1 MAKTTTKV
9 GEEEIKVVMDDNKYS
24 KQQILKSKKYSDK
37 QDLINALLKDD
48 TQYSITE
55 VDELINDF
63 MKGAV
68 K

>member
-1 MAKTTTKV
+1 MAETTTKV
-9 GEEEIKVVMDDNKYS
+9 GDIEIKAVIDNKYT

-37 QDLINALLKDD
+37 QDLINGLLEDDDHYAL
-48 TQYSITE
+48 SE
-55 VDELINDF
+55 VDKIINDF

>member
-37 QDLINALLKDD
+37 QDLINAMLKDD

-55 VDELINDF
+55 VDELINNF
-63 MKGAV
+63 MKGVV

>member
-9 GEEEIKVVMDDNKYS
+9 GEEEIKLVMDDNKYS
-24 KQQILKSKKYSDK
+24 KQKILKSKKYSDK
-37 QDLINALLKDD
+37 QDLINALLKDY

>member
-9 GEEEIKVVMDDNKYS
+9 GEEEIKLVMDDNKYS

>member
-37 QDLINALLKDD
+37 QDLINALLKDNS
-48 TQYSITE
+48 QYTLSQ
-55 VDELINDF
+55 VDKIINDF
-63 MKGAV
+63 MKGVV

>member
-1 MAKTTTKV
+1 
-9 GEEEIKVVMDDNKYS
+9 MDDNKYS
-24 KQQILKSKKYSDK
+24 KQKILKSKKYSDK

>member
-9 GEEEIKVVMDDNKYS
+9 GEEEIKLVMDDNKYS
-24 KQQILKSKKYSDK
+24 KQKILKSKKYSDK

-55 VDELINDF
+55 VDELINNF
-63 MKGAV
+63 MEGVV

>member
-9 GEEEIKVVMDDNKYS
+9 GEEEIKLVMDDNKYS

-55 VDELINDF
+55 VDELINNF
-63 MKGAV
+63 MEGVV

>member
-37 QDLINALLKDD
+37 QDLINALLKDNS
-48 TQYSITE
+48 QYTLSQ
-55 VDELINDF
+55 VDKILNDF
-63 MKGAV
+63 MKGVV

>member
-55 VDELINDF
+55 VD
-63 MKGAV
+63 
-68 K
+68 

>member
-1 MAKTTTKV
+1 LAKTTTKV

-55 VDELINDF
+55 VDELINNF
-63 MKGAV
+63 MKGVV

>member
-1 MAKTTTKV
+1 MAETKTKAD
-9 GEEEIKVVMDDNKYS
+9 IPNKYL
-24 KQQILKSKKYSDK
+24 KQQILKSKKYLDK

-48 TQYSITE
+48 TQYSISE
-55 VDELINDF
+55 VDALIDNF

>member
-1 MAKTTTKV
+1 
-9 GEEEIKVVMDDNKYS
+9 MDDNKYS

-55 VDELINDF
+55 VDELINNF
-63 MKGAV
+63 MKGVV

>member
-24 KQQILKSKKYSDK
+24 KQKILKSKKYSDK

-55 VDELINDF
+55 VDELINNF
-63 MKGAV
+63 MKGVV

>member
-1 MAKTTTKV
+1 MV
-9 GEEEIKVVMDDNKYS
+9 GDIKIKAVIDSKYT
-24 KQQILKSKKYSDK
+24 KQQILKSKRYSDK

-48 TQYSITE
+48 TQYSISE
-55 VDELINDF
+55 VDKIINDF

>member
-9 GEEEIKVVMDDNKYS
+9 GEEEIKLVMDDNKYS

-55 VDELINDF
+55 VDELMNNF
-63 MKGAV
+63 MKGVV

>member
-1 MAKTTTKV
+1 MAKTTTMV
-9 GEEEIKVVMDDNKYS
+9 GDIKIKAVIDSKYT
-24 KQQILKSKKYSDK
+24 KQQILKSKRYSDK

-48 TQYSITE
+48 TQYSISE
-55 VDELINDF
+55 VDKIINDF